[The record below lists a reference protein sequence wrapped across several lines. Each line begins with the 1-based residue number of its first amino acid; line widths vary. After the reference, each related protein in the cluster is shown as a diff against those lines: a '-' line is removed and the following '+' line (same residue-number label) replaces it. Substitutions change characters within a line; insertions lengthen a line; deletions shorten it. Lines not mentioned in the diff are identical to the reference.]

1 MFLKKKEESKYNI
14 ELEELICLKK
24 LGSGSFGSVFLVKN
38 PNNNNL
44 YAVKCM
50 LKYQII
56 DQELEKHLRVKRIV
70 CSLYYYFFPFFI

>member
-1 MFLKKKEESKYNI
+1 MFLKKKEESKYII
-14 ELEELICLKK
+14 ELEEFICLKK

-38 PNNNNL
+38 PNNDNL

-56 DQELEKHLRVKRIV
+56 EQELEKNLRVQPFLDKL
-70 CSLYYYFFPFFI
+70 CFLFFI